1 LDIFYWKFVLFGV
14 SFSGKKFSVECPFKK
29 KMSFVFFSKM
39 RGGVEYSAPEVINC
53 EALTTAAGRRQ
64 NRSKNI
70 LNFLFLN

>member
-1 LDIFYWKFVLFGV
+1 
-14 SFSGKKFSVECPFKK
+14 
-29 KMSFVFFSKM
+29 M

>member
-1 LDIFYWKFVLFGV
+1 LLDILHWKFVLFGA
-14 SFSGKKFSVECPFKK
+14 SYSRKNSQLSVPLK

-64 NRSKNI
+64 NRSKNS